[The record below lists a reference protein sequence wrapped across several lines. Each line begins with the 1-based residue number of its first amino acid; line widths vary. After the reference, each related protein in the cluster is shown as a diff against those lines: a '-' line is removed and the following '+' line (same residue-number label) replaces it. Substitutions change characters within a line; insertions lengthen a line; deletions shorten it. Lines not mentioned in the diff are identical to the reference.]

1 MARPNE
7 NEYAS
12 FYKNYIALVVGNNL
26 TEVVEN
32 HAKNIHQFISNI
44 PEEKA
49 DFAYTKDKWTV
60 KDLVQHIIDAER
72 IFIYRATRFAR
83 KDKQDLLGF
92 EENEYAANANTQNKS
107 LQSLKDELLYL
118 RKSTDIFLVNLD
130 SEQLSES
137 GKANNNTITVNAIGF
152 IIFGHILHHIN
163 ILQERYL

>member
-1 MARPNE
+1 MAIPNE

-12 FYKNYIALVVGNNL
+12 FYKNYVALVVGNNL
-26 TEVVEN
+26 KEVVEN
-32 HAKNIHQFISNI
+32 HTKNIHQFISNI

-49 DFAYTKDKWTV
+49 DFAYAKDKWTV
-60 KDLVQHIIDAER
+60 KDLLQHIIDAER

-92 EENEYAANANTQNKS
+92 EENDYATNSNTQNKS
-107 LQSLKDELLYL
+107 LQSLKDELLFL

-137 GKANNNTITVNAIGF
+137 GKANNNLITVNAIGF